1 MKKKKNWFLRLLTI
15 LFIIYIGLYIASIS
29 GYYESKLANKVA
41 LTDEAIKQFEQD
53 VLDGKV
59 VDVED
64 YIIEEKVDY
73 SNKFS
78 NTGEKLGT
86 SVQKILTE
94 GISGV
99 WEAIKVLF
107 F

>member
-1 MKKKKNWFLRLLTI
+1 MGIGNRAYDKKN
-15 LFIIYIGLYIASIS
+15 
-29 GYYESKLANKVA
+29 
-41 LTDEAIKQFEQD
+41 
-53 VLDGKV
+53 DGA
-59 VDVED
+59 
-64 YIIEEKVDY
+64 IIEEKVDY

-78 NTGEKLGT
+78 DAGEKLGT
-86 SVQKILTE
+86 SIQKILTE

>member
-1 MKKKKNWFLRLLTI
+1 MKKKRNWFLRILTI

-29 GYYESKLANKVA
+29 GYYESTLSNKVA
-41 LTDEAIKQFEQD
+41 LTDEAIKRFEQD
-53 VLDGKV
+53 VIDGKE
-59 VDVED
+59 VDVES

-78 NTGEKLGT
+78 DAGEKLGT
-86 SVQKILTE
+86 SIQKILTE

>member
-1 MKKKKNWFLRLLTI
+1 MKKKRNWFLRILTI

-29 GYYESKLANKVA
+29 GYYESTLSNKVA
-41 LTDEAIKQFEQD
+41 LTDEAIKRFEQD
-53 VLDGKV
+53 IIDGKE
-59 VDVED
+59 VDVES
-64 YIIEEKVDY
+64 YIIEEKADY

-78 NTGEKLGT
+78 DAGEKLGT
-86 SVQKILTE
+86 SIQKILTE